1 MKKIGG
7 INMKVCL
14 NSHCSPEYLE
24 KADEIKISYK
34 DRNKII
40 DYVEK
45 YPKATIV
52 LSLRDTSE
60 DIEITWED
68 IKRYQTLCKGNFLL
82 AVVNANQVKE
92 CSFQLI
98 NFYLD
103 RPIKT
108 FEEVYWLKAFNSKYI
123 LVDSPL
129 FYRLADLKGLGGIS
143 LRIAPNIA
151 YYADE
156 VPRSN
161 GICGSW
167 IRPEDIDL
175 YSDYIDIIE
184 FEDCDARKEEALY
197 RTYIETKE
205 WPTDL
210 NKLITNLGTTISN
223 SYIPNIFGLM
233 RLACGQT
240 CMSGG
245 ACHFCNRAIDL
256 ANNKDFQ
263 ERLKMTNDN

>member
-1 MKKIGG
+1 
-7 INMKVCL
+7 MKVCL

-24 KADEIKISYK
+24 KTDEIKISYK

-40 DYVEK
+40 DYIEK
-45 YPKATIV
+45 YPKATII
-52 LSLRDTSE
+52 LSLRDAPEETE
-60 DIEITWED
+60 TTWEE
-68 IKRYQTLCKGNFLL
+68 IKRYQTLCKGKFLF
-82 AVVNANQVKE
+82 AAVNANQVKE

-129 FYRLADLKGLGGIS
+129 FYRLADLKDLGGIP
-143 LRIAPNIA
+143 LRIAPNVA
-151 YYADE
+151 YYAND

-161 GICGSW
+161 GIYGSW
-167 IRPEDIDL
+167 IRPEDIEL
-175 YSDYIDIIE
+175 YSDYIDTIE
-184 FEDCDARKEEALY
+184 FEDCDVRKEEALY
-197 RTYIETKE
+197 RVYMETKK
-205 WPTDL
+205 WPMDL
-210 NKLITNLGTTISN
+210 NKLITNLDTSIN
-223 SYIPNIFGLM
+223 NFYIPDTFGLM
-233 RLACGQT
+233 RLTCGQT

-245 ACHFCNRAIDL
+245 ACHWCDRVIAL

>member
-1 MKKIGG
+1 
-7 INMKVCL
+7 MKVCL

-45 YPKATIV
+45 YPKATII
-52 LSLRDTSE
+52 LSLRDASE
-60 DIEITWED
+60 DIETTWEE
-68 IKRYQTLCKGNFLL
+68 IKRYQTLCKGKFLF
-82 AVVNANQVKE
+82 AAVNANQVKE

-129 FYRLADLKGLGGIS
+129 FYRLADLKDLGGIS
-143 LRIAPNIA
+143 LRIAPNVA
-151 YYADE
+151 YYAND

-161 GICGSW
+161 GIYGSW
-167 IRPEDIDL
+167 IRPEDIEL
-175 YSDYIDIIE
+175 YSDYIDTIE
-184 FEDCDARKEEALY
+184 FEDCDVRKEEALY
-197 RTYIETKE
+197 RVYIETKK
-205 WPTDL
+205 WPMDL
-210 NKLITNLGTTISN
+210 NKLITNLDTPIN
-223 SYIPNIFGLM
+223 NFYIPDTFGLM
-233 RLACGQT
+233 RLTCGQT

-245 ACHFCNRAIDL
+245 ACHWCDRVIAL